1 MIMKDYIKE
10 IEAALQRYLPQGDFA
25 EQQLIDAVRYSLNL
39 PGKRVRPSLTIRF
52 AELCGGTTEAAMPFA
67 CAVEMV
73 HTYSLIHD
81 DLPCMDNDDFRRGQ
95 PSNHKVFGE
104 DVALLAGD
112 ALQSMAY
119 AAMLSE
125 EATAAVGGE
134 RAARAARILAEKSGL
149 LGMVGGQAIDLSME
163 HKEVDIELVRMM
175 EEKKTANLIE
185 AACMMGCV
193 VGGGSGEQIEAAEQ
207 YAHAIGL
214 AFQIVD
220 DILDVTSTAEELGK
234 PIGSDRE
241 NEKNTFMSLLGLER
255 CQVMVK
261 LLTAQAI
268 EALEAFDGD
277 TSDLAD
283 FAEKLANRRK

>member
-1 MIMKDYIKE
+1 MKDYVKE
-10 IEAALQRYLPQGDFA
+10 IEAAIERYIPQEKAA

-39 PGKRVRPSLTIRF
+39 KGKRVRPSLTLAF
-52 AELCGGTTEAAMPFA
+52 AELCGGSVDAAMPFA

-95 PSNHKVFGE
+95 PTNHKVFGE
-104 DVALLAGD
+104 NIALLAGD

-119 AAMLSE
+119 TAMLSD
-125 EATAAVGGE
+125 EAVTAVGGV
-134 RAARAARILAEKSGL
+134 RAARAAHILAEKSGL
-149 LGMVGGQAIDLSME
+149 LGMVGGQVIDLSME
-163 HKEVDIELVRMM
+163 HKTVDIELVRLM

-193 VGGGSGEQIEAAEQ
+193 VAGAEEEKINAAER

-234 PIGSDRE
+234 PIGSDID
-241 NEKNTFMSLLGLER
+241 NEKNTFMSLLGIER
-255 CQVMVK
+255 CRESVAW
-261 LLTAQAI
+261 LTEEAI
-268 EALEAFDGD
+268 DALNVFDGD
-277 TSDLAD
+277 TKDLAD
-283 FAEKLANRRK
+283 FAVALANRKK

>member
-1 MIMKDYIKE
+1 MKDYVKE
-10 IEAALQRYLPQGDFA
+10 IEAAIERYIPQEKAA

-39 PGKRVRPSLTIRF
+39 KGKRVRPSLTLAF
-52 AELCGGTTEAAMPFA
+52 AELCGGLVDVAMPFA

-95 PSNHKVFGE
+95 PTNHKVFGE
-104 DVALLAGD
+104 NIALLAGD

-119 AAMLSE
+119 TTMLSD
-125 EATAAVGGE
+125 EAVAAVGGV
-134 RAARAARILAEKSGL
+134 RAARAAHILAEKSGL
-149 LGMVGGQAIDLSME
+149 LGMVGGQVIDLSME
-163 HKEVDIELVRMM
+163 HKTVDIELVRLM

-193 VGGGSGEQIEAAEQ
+193 VAGAEEEKINAAER

-220 DILDVTSTAEELGK
+220 DILDLTSTAEELGK
-234 PIGSDRE
+234 PIGSDID
-241 NEKNTFMSLLGLER
+241 NEKNTFMSLLGIER
-255 CQVMVK
+255 CRESVAW
-261 LLTAQAI
+261 LTEEAI
-268 EALEAFDGD
+268 DALNVFDGD
-277 TSDLAD
+277 TKDLAD
-283 FAEKLANRRK
+283 FAVALANRKK

>member
-1 MIMKDYIKE
+1 MRDYIKE
-10 IEAALQRYLPQGDFA
+10 IEAAIERYLPQGTFE

-39 PGKRVRPSLTIRF
+39 PGKRVRPSLTLAF
-52 AELCGGTTEAAMPFA
+52 AELCGGERDAAMPFA

-81 DLPCMDNDDFRRGQ
+81 DLPCMDDDDFRRGQ
-95 PSNHKVFGE
+95 PSNHKIFGE
-104 DVALLAGD
+104 DIALLAGD

-119 AAMLSE
+119 AVMLGE
-125 EATAAVGGE
+125 EAVAAVGGE

-149 LGMVGGQAIDLSME
+149 LGMVGGQVIDLSME
-163 HKEVDIELVRMM
+163 QQTVGIELVQLM

-193 VGGGSGEQIEAAEQ
+193 AAGADEEKIAAAER

-234 PIGSDRE
+234 PIGSDID
-241 NEKNTFMSLLGLER
+241 NEKNTYMSLLGIDR
-255 CQVMVK
+255 CRELVEE
-261 LLTAQAI
+261 LTAEAIQALDI
-268 EALEAFDGD
+268 FDGD
-277 TSDLAD
+277 ADDLKD
-283 FAEKLANRRK
+283 FAVKLANRRK

>member
-1 MIMKDYIKE
+1 MMDYVKE
-10 IEAALQRYLPQGDFA
+10 IEAALERYLPQGEYE
-25 EQQLIDAVRYSLNL
+25 EQRLIDAVRYSLDL
-39 PGKRVRPSLTIRF
+39 PGKRVRPSLTLAF
-52 AELCGGTTEAAMPFA
+52 AKLCGGEPDAAMPFA

-95 PSNHKVFGE
+95 PSNHKVYGE
-104 DVALLAGD
+104 DIALLAGD

-119 AAMLSE
+119 AVMLGR
-125 EATAAVGGE
+125 EAVEAVGGE

-149 LGMVGGQAIDLSME
+149 LGMVGGQVIDLGLE
-163 HKEVDIELVRMM
+163 RRQVGIGLVQLM

-193 VGGGSGEQIEAAEQ
+193 VAGADDERIAAAER
-207 YAHAIGL
+207 YAHSIGL

-234 PIGSDRE
+234 PIGSDID
-241 NEKNTFMSLLGLER
+241 NEKNTYMSLLGPDR
-255 CQVMVK
+255 CRSLVEE
-261 LLTAQAI
+261 LTMEAI
-268 EALEAFDGD
+268 RSLDCFGGD
-277 TSDLAD
+277 TSELKE
-283 FAEKLANRRK
+283 FAVALANRRK

>member
-1 MIMKDYIKE
+1 MKDHIKE
-10 IEAALQRYLPQGDFA
+10 IEAAIERYIPQEKVA
-25 EQQLIDAVRYSLNL
+25 EQQLVDAVRYSLNL
-39 PGKRVRPSLTIRF
+39 KGKRVRPSLTLAF
-52 AELCGGTTEAAMPFA
+52 AELCGGSVDAAMPFA

-81 DLPCMDNDDFRRGQ
+81 DLPCMDDDDFRRGQ

-104 DVALLAGD
+104 DIALLAGD

-119 AAMLSE
+119 SAMLSD
-125 EATAAVGGE
+125 EAVAAVGGA

-149 LGMVGGQAIDLSME
+149 LGMVGGQVIDLSME
-163 HKEVDIELVRMM
+163 HQTVGIELVRLM

-193 VGGGSGEQIEAAEQ
+193 VAGAEEEKIAAAER

-234 PIGSDRE
+234 PIGSDVD
-241 NEKNTFMSLLGLER
+241 NEKNTFMSLLGIESCR
-255 CQVMVK
+255 ETVEW
-261 LLTAQAI
+261 LTEEAI
-268 EALEAFDGD
+268 DALSVFDGD
-277 TSDLAD
+277 TKDLAD
-283 FAEKLANRRK
+283 FAVALANRKK

>member
-1 MIMKDYIKE
+1 MKDYINE
-10 IEAALQRYLPQGDFA
+10 IEAALACFLPQGDFA
-25 EQQLIDAVRYSLNL
+25 EQKLIDAVRYSLDL
-39 PGKRVRPSLTIRF
+39 PGKRVRPSLTLAF
-52 AELCGGTTEAAMPFA
+52 CELCGGTKEAAMPFA

-81 DLPCMDNDDFRRGQ
+81 DLPCMDNDDYRRGQ
-95 PSNHKVFGE
+95 PSNHKVYGE
-104 DVALLAGD
+104 DIALLAGD

-149 LGMVGGQAIDLSME
+149 LGMVGGQVIDLSIE
-163 HKEVDIELVRMM
+163 HQEVGIDLVRLM

-193 VGGGSGEQIEAAEQ
+193 VGGGSEEQIQAAEQ

-234 PIGSDRE
+234 PIGSDEE
-241 NEKNTFMSLLGLER
+241 NEKNTFMSLLGIDR
-255 CQVMVK
+255 CRALVK
-261 LLTAQAI
+261 LLTAEAV
-268 EALEAFDGD
+268 EALSAFEGD
-277 TSDLAD
+277 TSGLAD

>member
-1 MIMKDYIKE
+1 MRDYIKE
-10 IEAALQRYLPQGDFA
+10 IEAALERYIPQEKAA

-39 PGKRVRPSLTIRF
+39 KGKRVRPSLTLAF
-52 AELCGGTTEAAMPFA
+52 AELCGGSVDAAMPFA

-104 DVALLAGD
+104 DIALLAGD

-119 AAMLSE
+119 TAMLSD
-125 EATAAVGGE
+125 EAVAAVGGA
-134 RAARAARILAEKSGL
+134 RAARAAHILAKKSGL
-149 LGMVGGQAIDLSME
+149 LGMVGGQVIDLSME
-163 HKEVDIELVRMM
+163 HKTVGIELVRLM

-193 VGGGSGEQIEAAEQ
+193 VAGAEEEQIAAAER
-207 YAHAIGL
+207 YAHSIGL

-220 DILDVTSTAEELGK
+220 DILDVTSTADELGK
-234 PIGSDRE
+234 PIGSDAG
-241 NEKNTFMSLLGLER
+241 NEKNTFMSLLGIER
-255 CQVMVK
+255 CRESVAQ
-261 LLTAQAI
+261 LTEEAI
-268 EALEAFDGD
+268 DALSVFDGD
-277 TSDLAD
+277 TEDLAD
-283 FAEKLANRRK
+283 FAVALANRRK

>member
-1 MIMKDYIKE
+1 MKDYIKE

-268 EALEAFDGD
+268 EAL
-277 TSDLAD
+277 
-283 FAEKLANRRK
+283 

>member
-1 MIMKDYIKE
+1 MKDYIKE
-10 IEAALQRYLPQGDFA
+10 IEEALERYLPQGEFA
-25 EQQLIDAVRYSLNL
+25 EQQLIDAVRYSLKL
-39 PGKRVRPSLTIRF
+39 PGKRVRPSLTLAF
-52 AELCGGTTEAAMPFA
+52 AELCGGSAKDAMPFA

-95 PSNHKVFGE
+95 PSNHKVYGE
-104 DVALLAGD
+104 DIALLAGD

-119 AAMLSE
+119 AVMLSD
-125 EATAAVGGE
+125 EAVAAVGGE

-149 LGMVGGQAIDLSME
+149 LGMVGGQVIDLAME
-163 HKEVDIELVRMM
+163 HQKVDIDLVRLM

-193 VGGGSGEQIEAAEQ
+193 VGGGSEAQIEAAEQ

-234 PIGSDRE
+234 PIGSDME

-255 CQVMVK
+255 CRTLVK
-261 LLTAQAI
+261 LLTAEAV
-268 EALEAFDGD
+268 EALSAFSGN
-277 TSDLAD
+277 TGGLAV
-283 FAEKLANRRK
+283 FAAKLASRRK

>member
-1 MIMKDYIKE
+1 MKDYVKE
-10 IEAALQRYLPQGDFA
+10 IEAAIERYIPQEKVA

-39 PGKRVRPSLTIRF
+39 KGKRVRPSLTLAF
-52 AELCGGTTEAAMPFA
+52 AELCGGSIDAAMPFA

-104 DVALLAGD
+104 DIALLAGD

-119 AAMLSE
+119 TAMLSD
-125 EATAAVGGE
+125 EAVAAVGGA
-134 RAARAARILAEKSGL
+134 RAARSARILAEKSGL
-149 LGMVGGQAIDLSME
+149 LGMVGGQVIDLSME
-163 HKEVDIELVRMM
+163 HKTVDIDLVRLM

-193 VGGGSGEQIEAAEQ
+193 VAGAEEEKINAAER

-234 PIGSDRE
+234 PIGSDVD
-241 NEKNTFMSLLGLER
+241 NEKNTFMSLLGIER
-255 CQVMVK
+255 CRESVTR
-261 LLTAQAI
+261 LTEEAI
-268 EALEAFDGD
+268 DALNVFDGD
-277 TSDLAD
+277 TKDLAD
-283 FAEKLANRRK
+283 FAIALANRKK

>member
-1 MIMKDYIKE
+1 MKDYVKE
-10 IEAALQRYLPQGDFA
+10 IEAAIERYIPQEKAA

-39 PGKRVRPSLTIRF
+39 KGKRVRPSLTLAF
-52 AELCGGTTEAAMPFA
+52 AELCGGSVDAAMPFA

-95 PSNHKVFGE
+95 PTNHKVFGE
-104 DVALLAGD
+104 NIALLAGD

-119 AAMLSE
+119 TAMLSD
-125 EATAAVGGE
+125 EAVAAVGGV
-134 RAARAARILAEKSGL
+134 RAARAAHILAEKSGL
-149 LGMVGGQAIDLSME
+149 LGMVGGQVIDLSME
-163 HKEVDIELVRMM
+163 HKTVDIELVRLM

-193 VGGGSGEQIEAAEQ
+193 VAGAEEEKIAAAER

-234 PIGSDRE
+234 PIGSDID
-241 NEKNTFMSLLGLER
+241 NEKNTFMSLLGIER
-255 CQVMVK
+255 CRESVAW
-261 LLTAQAI
+261 LTEEAI
-268 EALEAFDGD
+268 DALNVFDGH
-277 TSDLAD
+277 TKDLAD
-283 FAEKLANRRK
+283 FAVALANRKK

>member
-1 MIMKDYIKE
+1 MKNYIKE
-10 IEAALQRYLPQGDFA
+10 IEAAIERYIPKEKAA

-39 PGKRVRPSLTIRF
+39 KGKRVRPSLTLAF
-52 AELCGGTTEAAMPFA
+52 AELCGGSIDAAMPFA

-81 DLPCMDNDDFRRGQ
+81 DLPCMDDDDFRRGQ

-104 DVALLAGD
+104 DIAVLAGD

-119 AAMLSE
+119 TTMLSDD
-125 EATAAVGGE
+125 AIAAVGGT
-134 RAARAARILAEKSGL
+134 RAARAAHILAEKSGL
-149 LGMVGGQAIDLSME
+149 LGMVGGQVIDLSIE
-163 HKEVDIELVRMM
+163 HKTVGVDLVRLM

-193 VGGGSGEQIEAAEQ
+193 VAGAEDEKIAAAER

-234 PIGSDRE
+234 PIGSDVD
-241 NEKNTFMSLLGLER
+241 NEKNTFMSLLGFER
-255 CQVMVK
+255 CRESVAQ
-261 LLTAQAI
+261 LTEEAI
-268 EALEAFDGD
+268 DALSVFDGD
-277 TSDLAD
+277 TKDLAD
-283 FAEKLANRRK
+283 FAVALANRKK

>member
-1 MIMKDYIKE
+1 MKDYVKE
-10 IEAALQRYLPQGDFA
+10 IEAAIERYIPQEKAA

-39 PGKRVRPSLTIRF
+39 KGKRVRPSLTLAF
-52 AELCGGTTEAAMPFA
+52 AELCGGSVDAAMPFA

-95 PSNHKVFGE
+95 PTNHKVFGE
-104 DVALLAGD
+104 NIALLAGD

-119 AAMLSE
+119 TAMLSD
-125 EATAAVGGE
+125 EAVAAVGGV
-134 RAARAARILAEKSGL
+134 RAARAAHILAEKSGL
-149 LGMVGGQAIDLSME
+149 LGMVGGQVIDLSME
-163 HKEVDIELVRMM
+163 HKTVDIELVRLM

-193 VGGGSGEQIEAAEQ
+193 VAGAEEEKINAAER

-234 PIGSDRE
+234 PIGSDID
-241 NEKNTFMSLLGLER
+241 NEKNTFMSLLGIER
-255 CQVMVK
+255 CRESVAW
-261 LLTAQAI
+261 LTEEAI
-268 EALEAFDGD
+268 DALNVFDGD
-277 TSDLAD
+277 TKDLAD
-283 FAEKLANRRK
+283 FAVALANRKK